1 MTAKYKLQTVTA
13 ATPAVL
19 TPAGAT
25 RLMAVV
31 VYSVTDVTKVEFK
44 NGTSDT
50 GTVLLTVQGGDDTP
64 SVMYDFTEL
73 GGIKFSTGCW
83 VKPVGTGG
91 IVYCWYE

>member
-1 MTAKYKLQTVTA
+1 MGAKYKLQAVTA

-19 TPAGAT
+19 SPSGAT
-25 RLMAVV
+25 RLMGFV

-44 NGTSDT
+44 NAATDT
-50 GTVLLTVQGGDDTP
+50 GTVLLTVQGGDDT
-64 SVMYDFTEL
+64 SSNMYDFTGL
-73 GGIKFSTGCW
+73 GGIEFGTGCF

>member
-1 MTAKYKLQTVTA
+1 MGAKYKLQAVTA

-19 TPAGAT
+19 TPSGAA
-25 RLMAVV
+25 RLMACL

-44 NGTSDT
+44 DATSDT
-50 GTVLLTVQGGDDTP
+50 GTVLLTVQGGDDTA
-64 SVMYDFTEL
+64 SVLYNFTEL
-73 GGIKFSTGCW
+73 GGIEFGTGCW